1 MSSVPCSKSICLPK
15 TSPCVSRRDYTKNSP
30 RRSRRECFGGSS
42 RRTGTPER
50 KPYTIYTLYFSGECR
65 IREGRASAIGSKT
78 ANARAQRA
86 SPLCSRSNPVTLAH
100 TISILRAPDA
110 ALTLMLGNR
119 HVLNNDEV
127 DSATGPLSG
136 TPSFCP
142 ERTVGEAVADW
153 AGLIRRADCSP
164 THRQSPCRY
173 QLLRDGW
180 QTSQT
185 WISGG
190 ADG

>member
-15 TSPCVSRRDYTKNSP
+15 TSPCVSRRDYSKNSP

-65 IREGRASAIGSKT
+65 IPEGRASAIGSRT

-110 ALTLMLGNR
+110 AVPTNILVQFEMIELIEGFLLVFPA
-119 HVLNNDEV
+119 HVY
-127 DSATGPLSG
+127 S
-136 TPSFCP
+136 SFLRNFQHP
-142 ERTVGEAVADW
+142 IVVSISRSP
-153 AGLIRRADCSP
+153 AG
-164 THRQSPCRY
+164 
-173 QLLRDGW
+173 
-180 QTSQT
+180 
-185 WISGG
+185 
-190 ADG
+190 

>member
-1 MSSVPCSKSICLPK
+1 MCLGETIPRTLLGGQGENVLAGVP
-15 TSPCVSRRDYTKNSP
+15 
-30 RRSRRECFGGSS
+30 GG
-42 RRTGTPER
+42 RAHRKR